1 MGHNAAMRPVP
12 VGCLL
17 LLSAW
22 GLAQSPAEPVAEPRA
37 PIIGRVLQQDG
48 TPIADAEVTGIWNP
62 AVLRELA
69 QAEQA
74 TARTDKRG
82 YFALPVPPATFVYLW
97 ALGPKAE
104 GDARLAT
111 EVTVAAAGQ
120 RPELRTRAA
129 LSAQTGAMVSGLE
142 GIAGQGPFTLRFV
155 PTEAVD
161 HAVSAPIAADG
172 GFEYPPLPFG
182 IITVE
187 LRGANDRLLHV
198 WRSATTVS
206 GGLTLPAVHKLPMRA
221 TTPDGKPAAG
231 VEILQV
237 HSRYGGAAELGTNRN
252 RSATVPVAV
261 TDAEGLAVALVPS
274 GNNPFE
280 DGKGRSLT
288 FIARKEGC
296 ADTHSG
302 WLGTRFENGKFVEEE
317 NPPAELRF
325 TMAPARPLSGKF
337 AGADPAQVPRG
348 IRIDWTSKVAR
359 GNGWSHVERNA
370 FVPVAADGTF
380 RIDTMPLDAYALAVR
395 APMDGRLLLLD
406 SLPEFPA
413 QPLVLPM
420 PGARAIEV
428 QVLDRSGGPASGATA
443 NLVRMIGT
451 TGFAQDGATMPLALD
466 PNGRARLRLPAPA
479 ADGANP
485 GRWYLAVVDAESTA
499 LVEVPTE
506 NAPPEITL
514 AMTPMTALRGKVVDA
529 EGNPVAG
536 ATLQQTRSQY
546 VGGPRSEE
554 DKLLDILGSLTQQ
567 TVFRVSTGADGT
579 FTMHFVDRPWYRMQA
594 KVVAGERSS
603 EPFAVEAGEEVLQ
616 LKVQ

>member
-1 MGHNAAMRPVP
+1 MRALPL
-12 VGCLL
+12 GCLL

-22 GLAQSPAEPVAEPRA
+22 GLAQSPPEPVAEPRA
-37 PIIGRVLQQDG
+37 PIIGRVIQQDG
-48 TPIADAEVTGIWNP
+48 TPVADAEVTGAWNP

-69 QAEQA
+69 PAELA
-74 TARTDKRG
+74 TVRTDARG

-97 ALGPKAE
+97 ALGPEAE

-111 EVTVAAAGQ
+111 EVAVAAAGQ

-129 LSAQTGAMVSGLE
+129 LRARARSTVGGLE
-142 GIAGQGPFTLRFV
+142 GLAEQGPFTLRFA
-155 PTEAVD
+155 PTETVEFALSVPV
-161 HAVSAPIAADG
+161 ATDG

-187 LRGANDRLLHV
+187 LRGANDRILHL
-198 WRSATTVS
+198 WRSSSTNSGSLTV
-206 GGLTLPAVHKLPMRA
+206 PAVHKLPMRV

-237 HSRYGGAAELGTNRN
+237 HSRYGGNTELGTNRQ
-252 RSATVPVAV
+252 RSTTAPVAV
-261 TDAEGLAVALVPS
+261 TDAEGLAVALVAS

-296 ADTHSG
+296 ADAHSG
-302 WLGTRFENGKFVEEE
+302 WLGTRFENGRFVEEE

-325 TMAPARPLSGKF
+325 TMAPARPLSGRF
-337 AGADPAQVPRG
+337 AGADAAQLPRG

-359 GNGWSHVERNA
+359 GNGWTHVERNA
-370 FVPVAADGTF
+370 FVPVDANGAF
-380 RIDTMPLDAYALAVR
+380 RIETLPLDAYALAVR
-395 APMDGRLLLLD
+395 APVDGRLLLLD

-413 QPLVLPM
+413 QNLVLPV
-420 PGARAIEV
+420 PGAKTIEV
-428 QVLDRSGGPASGATA
+428 QVLDRSGGPACGATA
-443 NLVRMIGT
+443 NLIRMIGT
-451 TGFAQDGATMPLALD
+451 TGFAQDGATMPFALD

-506 NAPPEITL
+506 NVPAELTL
-514 AMTPMTALRGKVVDA
+514 AMTPMTALRVRVVDA

-536 ATLQQTRSQY
+536 ATLQQTRSQF

-554 DKLLDILGSLTQQ
+554 DKLLDILGTLTQQ
-567 TVFRVSTGADGT
+567 TMMRAVTDAEGT
-579 FTMHFVDRPWYRMQA
+579 LVIRFVDRPWYRMQA

-603 EPFAVEAGEEVLQ
+603 EPFAVEAGDEVLQ

>member
-1 MGHNAAMRPVP
+1 MGHNAPMRVVP
-12 VGCLL
+12 ASCLL

-22 GLAQSPAEPVAEPRA
+22 GLAQSPPEPVAEPRA
-37 PIIGRVLQQDG
+37 PIIGRVIQQDG
-48 TPIADAEVTGIWNP
+48 TPVADAEVTGMWNP

-69 QAEQA
+69 PAELA
-74 TARTDKRG
+74 TVRTDARG

-97 ALGPKAE
+97 ALGPEAE

-111 EVTVAAAGQ
+111 EVAVAAAGQ

-129 LSAQTGAMVSGLE
+129 LRARTRSTVGGLE
-142 GIAGQGPFTLRFV
+142 GLAEQGPFSLRFV

-161 HAVSAPIAADG
+161 FALSVPVAADG

-182 IITVE
+182 MITVE
-187 LRGANDRLLHV
+187 LRGANDRMLHLWV
-198 WRSATTVS
+198 ASATSSGSLTV
-206 GGLTLPAVHKLPMRA
+206 PAVHKLPMRV
-221 TTPDGKPAAG
+221 TTPDGKPAPG

-237 HSRYGGAAELGTNRN
+237 HSRYGGNNELGTRRQ
-252 RSATVPVAV
+252 RSTTALVAV
-261 TDAEGLAVALVPS
+261 TDAEGLAVALVAS

-337 AGADPAQVPRG
+337 AGADASQWPRG
-348 IRIDWTSKVAR
+348 IRIDWTSKVSR
-359 GNGWSHVERNA
+359 GNGWTHVERNA
-370 FVPVAADGTF
+370 FVPVEANGSF
-380 RIDTMPLDAYALAVR
+380 RIDTLPLDAYALAVR
-395 APMDGRLLLLD
+395 APLDGRLLLLD

-413 QPLVLPM
+413 QPLALPV
-420 PGARAIEV
+420 PGTRAVEI
-428 QVLDRSGGPASGATA
+428 QVLDRNGGPASGATA
-443 NLVRMIGT
+443 NLIRMIGT
-451 TGFAQDGATMPLALD
+451 TGFAQDGGSMPFALD
-466 PNGRARLRLPAPA
+466 PNGRARLRLPAPS
-479 ADGANP
+479 ADSANP
-485 GRWYLAVVDAESTA
+485 GRWYLTVVDAESTA

-506 NAPPEITL
+506 NPPAELTL
-514 AMTPMTALRGKVVDA
+514 AMAQMTTLRGRVVDA
-529 EGNPVAG
+529 EGNPVVG

-554 DKLLDILGSLTQQ
+554 DKLLDILGTLTQQ
-567 TVFRVSTGADGT
+567 TMFRAVTDADGT
-579 FTMHFVDRPWYRMQA
+579 FTMHFVDRPWYRTQA

-603 EPFAVEAGEEVLQ
+603 EPFAVEPGDEVLQ